1 MAGLVRNIKNLMQ
14 ILKSLRSQDQNEAHS
29 HFCQYFKNKQEL
41 EEDWEASTVSQI
53 NKADISK

>member
-1 MAGLVRNIKNLMQ
+1 MQ